1 MVILEHETLNINMS
15 DRSEELKEV
24 IVSQSLTIALLRSQV
39 ERYLKILK
47 RNKDE
52 RSDLAVQ
59 LALLKGEL
67 KGAVA
72 ANVSLLKKKRK

>member
-15 DRSEELKEV
+15 DRSEEFKEV

-67 KGAVA
+67 RGAVA

>member
-15 DRSEELKEV
+15 DRSEEFKEV
-24 IVSQSLTIALLRSQV
+24 IVSQSLTIALLRSHV

>member
-15 DRSEELKEV
+15 DRSEEFKEV

>member
-15 DRSEELKEV
+15 DRSEEFKEV

-39 ERYLKILK
+39 ERYFKILK

-59 LALLKGEL
+59 LALLEEEL
-67 KGAVA
+67 RGAVA

>member
-15 DRSEELKEV
+15 DRSEEFKEV
-24 IVSQSLTIALLRSQV
+24 IISQSITIALLRSQI

-47 RNKDE
+47 RNKDD

>member
-15 DRSEELKEV
+15 DISEEFKEV
-24 IVSQSLTIALLRSQV
+24 IVSQSLTIALLRSQI

-72 ANVSLLKKKRK
+72 ANVNLLKKKT